1 LLTIGEPLDATRAI
15 RWNFVLSS
23 RDRIGQA
30 KADWI
35 AQRMGHIAG
44 EQE

>member
-1 LLTIGEPLDATRAI
+1 MLTIGEPLDAPRAI
-15 RWNFVLSS
+15 RWNFALSS
-23 RDRIGQA
+23 RDRIERA
-30 KADWI
+30 KADWT